1 MAVPVFQDFTRPLL
15 ELLNANGPMRARD
28 VYAALADALN
38 LSETDRAQLI
48 PSGKQPTYKNR
59 IGWASTYLRFAELVH
74 APSRGV
80 WAITDSGRKLLAR
93 HKGRIDLKVLE
104 TIPAFNERGT
114 AKADV
119 DANAEPDDHAPEPA
133 AVTESTPQEQLD
145 AAHAKI
151 VGSVA
156 EELSGLLDKCD
167 PTFFEELVVDLL
179 GRMGYGTSA
188 ESRLRVGRSG
198 DGGIDGVIS
207 LDRLG
212 LEKIYIQAKKWA
224 RDRRVGRPEI
234 QAFFGALAGQRATKG
249 LFMTTAGFTREAEE
263 YAANVS
269 GSLILVDG
277 KRLVSLMIEHG
288 VGVAVASTLTV
299 PKVDYDYFEG

>member
-1 MAVPVFQDFTRPLL
+1 VAD
-15 ELLNANGPMRARD
+15 ELA
-28 VYAALADALN
+28 
-38 LSETDRAQLI
+38 
-48 PSGKQPTYKNR
+48 
-59 IGWASTYLRFAELVH
+59 
-74 APSRGV
+74 
-80 WAITDSGRKLLAR
+80 KLLD
-93 HKGRIDLKVLE
+93 HC
-104 TIPAFNERGT
+104 
-114 AKADV
+114 
-119 DANAEPDDHAPEPA
+119 EP
-133 AVTESTPQEQLD
+133 
-145 AAHAKI
+145 
-151 VGSVA
+151 G
-156 EELSGLLDKCD
+156 
-167 PTFFEELVVDLL
+167 FFEQLVVDLL

-188 ESRLRVGRSG
+188 ESRQRVGRSG
-198 DGGIDGVIS
+198 DGGIDGIIS

-249 LFMTTAGFTREAEE
+249 LFMTTAGFTSDAED

-299 PKVDYDYFEG
+299 PKVDTDYFED